1 MSISNN
7 NNNAPTNTSSSNN
20 LKQFITYKE
29 ISLPQSPPPSIT
41 FIHPTSTLI
50 LPKNEL
56 DSLIQPI
63 STSTNPSL
71 SIQNPTKRKLASIPF
86 KQKCSL
92 NNNKPQKP
100 FMNWTLDKLNAEI
113 IKLKSELQQKEN
125 EISKYNESKQK
136 DITKYSLLADKWK
149 KISQDAI
156 YKLLEHFP
164 QDEEYNTNTIGTVIN
179 KLNIDKELIGYDEEN
194 DCFYGE

>member
-7 NNNAPTNTSSSNN
+7 NDDAPTNTSSSNN
-20 LKQFITYKE
+20 LKQFITFKE
-29 ISLPQSPPPSIT
+29 ISLPLTPPPSIT

-56 DSLIQPI
+56 DSLIKPT
-63 STSTNPSL
+63 STSNNSSL

-86 KQKCSL
+86 KQKSSL
-92 NNNKPQKP
+92 NNKPQKP

-113 IKLKSELQQKEN
+113 IKLKSELQQKQTD
-125 EISKYNESKQK
+125 ISKYNESKQK

-194 DCFYGE
+194 DCFYGD